1 MFTLDA
7 AQRQLPRLSSFH
19 SLSLDDCSINRQY
32 LLSICFNVLPKIVI
46 KMGPKKAAVNF
57 AVGDKVFAKVRGY
70 PAWPARIEECMDAKG
85 GPKYK
90 VFFYGTYESA
100 TMKKE
105 ELWLFSDETKA
116 KFGKFFA
123 K

>member
-1 MFTLDA
+1 
-7 AQRQLPRLSSFH
+7 
-19 SLSLDDCSINRQY
+19 
-32 LLSICFNVLPKIVI
+32 
-46 KMGPKKAAVNF
+46 MGPKKQAVNF

-100 TMKKE
+100 TMKKD
-105 ELWLFSDETKA
+105 ELWLFSDETKTKYGEIITKYRICKCFASKILSRSLNCRQSNEA
-116 KFGKFFA
+116 KELPRGHA
-123 K
+123 RD

>member
-1 MFTLDA
+1 MFDKSPILIIDLF
-7 AQRQLPRLSSFH
+7 QRSAENL
-19 SLSLDDCSINRQY
+19 
-32 LLSICFNVLPKIVI
+32 CFVI
-46 KMGPKKAAVNF
+46 KMGPKKPAVNF

-116 KFGKFFA
+116 KFGKLVA

>member
-1 MFTLDA
+1 
-7 AQRQLPRLSSFH
+7 
-19 SLSLDDCSINRQY
+19 
-32 LLSICFNVLPKIVI
+32 
-46 KMGPKKAAVNF
+46 MGPKKQAVNF

-116 KFGKFFA
+116 KFGKQFA
-123 K
+123 N